1 MHGRSLGSTD
11 GPTPHTGTCASMTG
25 VFTMDTNEQLYAA
38 LIEKRD
44 ELRNKGKIVGG
55 RKPRVCTDEAC
66 VEMVRLRPQKIADFG
81 MISGIGDTFMEKYAE
96 TFLRVINEY
105 NIRDGTKVASI
116 SMNESVERALHE
128 LEKKLVNISRGN
140 RLLYMPKIPS
150 AKESFDLFLIS
161 HRNDPITP
169 LFGHRK
175 VTLATP
181 NMRGADNKKADY
193 YNKLTQVHRNINRIA
208 REKGQNDLYIG
219 YPFIEG
225 CMPGEKFNVRA
236 PLVLFPVELFRDT
249 ESIGFRTDE
258 TRDVVYNSTLILAF
272 FKFNRINKVLPENT
286 LDDVKKETFL
296 KTVLDYYKEI
306 GLDIIQ
312 RPDAPEIEKFEN
324 YLADEFPKY
333 QMGEVHLTMN
343 AVIGRFPTYSNSIQK
358 DFDKIVGGQMVNPLL
373 DELLVSMDTDKDAKA
388 NTYNPN
394 KAIDEGCLTY
404 INDLNSAQE
413 EVIARIKTSDKL
425 VIQGPPGTGK
435 SQTITNIIA
444 DAANDGKTV
453 LMVSEKKAALDVVY
467 SRLGRLSKYAM
478 LIDDV
483 NNKELFFKQM
493 DNMTHLT
500 PPEQRY
506 EVTSMEKSKEIESKF
521 DDLDFIARKLYEPCE
536 FGVDPYW
543 LYTNNRR
550 FDPTDKRQLDKYS
563 SFNDVFRSR
572 LLDCDYTTLNGI
584 HDRFRRAS
592 NVMNMND
599 CLDMRA
605 QHPWMMDVKP
615 DLNEYD
621 VELAKTDMT
630 ELKNEIGK
638 WRNSGFFSKILGKGK
653 MKKRIEEVF
662 ERYWTRYRCTDIIGT
677 YIEMD
682 EYLRGLD
689 YYGDF
694 TTVNNEYEALS
705 REEVTYV
712 DTMYDLTKE
721 EITSP
726 NLVNDEL
733 FNFILLQ
740 HIQKFETENKTLMRE
755 ITTFES
761 IGPDLAEAMAMKR
774 DIARNEIECRL
785 AGHLAAITD
794 SKRYSEML
802 RVTEMKRKW
811 SVTKFI
817 SKFDFELFKG
827 IKIWLLTPD
836 VVSEIIPMHPGLFD
850 LVIFDEASQMFVEKG
865 IPSIMRAKKVIIAG
879 DHKQLRPSKLG
890 AGRIGMDEDDAEDE
904 GDIPIYEESN
914 SLLDVARFKY
924 PNVMLNYHYRSK
936 YEELIS
942 FSNHA
947 FYKGRLYVSPNIDND
962 IEPPITVHKLDDGK
976 WVNRSNRAEAKKV
989 VDIISDILRNREE
1002 EETIGVITFNSSQM
1016 DLIDSLLED
1025 RCSEDPEFA
1034 ALYYAELKRKE
1045 NGEDIGL
1052 FVKNIENVQGDE
1064 RDIIIFSIGYAR
1076 GENGKLVRNFG
1087 WLNQSGGENRLNVAI
1102 SRAKK
1107 KIHIVTS
1114 FDPSEL
1120 GVEDMKNEGPKL
1132 LKQYLRYCFAV
1143 SSKDHALARSILE
1156 SMNDVDDT
1164 MSYAEIDDAF
1174 TDRVYDSLIKH
1185 GFDVERNVGIGGY
1198 CIDLAIRRNGKFV
1211 LGLECDGR
1219 LYHSNMSTR
1228 ERDFHRR
1235 KYLESRGW
1243 NLYRIWSPSWW
1254 KNPEAEINRIT
1265 KVISDSTVQDV
1276 STE

>member
-1 MHGRSLGSTD
+1 
-11 GPTPHTGTCASMTG
+11 
-25 VFTMDTNEQLYAA
+25 MDTNEELYTA
-38 LIEKRD
+38 LIKKRD
-44 ELRNKGKIVGG
+44 ELRESGKAVGG
-55 RKPRVCTDEAC
+55 RRPRVCTDEAC

-96 TFLRVINEY
+96 TFLTVINEY
-105 NIRDGTKVASI
+105 NVKDGTKVKSI

-128 LEKKLVNISRGN
+128 LEKKLVNISRSN

-161 HRNDPITP
+161 HRSDPIPP
-169 LFGHRK
+169 LFGQKK
-175 VTLATP
+175 VVLATP

-193 YNKLTQVHRNINRIA
+193 YNRLTQINRNINRII
-208 REKGQNDLYIG
+208 REKGQNDLYVG

-225 CMPGEKFNVRA
+225 CLPGEKFNVRA
-236 PLVLFPVELFRDT
+236 PLVLFPVELIRDT
-249 ESIGFRTDE
+249 DSISFRSDES
-258 TRDVVYNSTLILAF
+258 RDVVFNSTLILAY
-272 FKFNRINKVLPENT
+272 FKFNKVNKVLPENT
-286 LDDVKKETFL
+286 LDDVKRDSFIN
-296 KTVLDYYKEI
+296 TVLEYYKEI
-306 GLDIIQ
+306 GFN
-312 RPDAPEIEKFEN
+312 IEYDPLNKDLTKFEN

-333 QMGEVHLTMN
+333 PSGELHLKLN

-358 DFDKIVGGQMVNPLL
+358 DFDKIVNGQMVNPLL
-373 DELLVSMDTDKDAKA
+373 DELLVNIDSDGVDGKDVFDPSKEF
-388 NTYNPN
+388 
-394 KAIDEGCLTY
+394 IESELMY

-413 EVIARIKTSDKL
+413 EVIARIKHSDKL

-444 DAANDGKTV
+444 DAANEGKTV
-453 LMVSEKKAALDVVY
+453 LMASEKKAALDVVY

-483 NNKELFFKQM
+483 NNKDLFFKQM
-493 DNMTHLT
+493 DSMTHLT
-500 PPEQRY
+500 KPESRY
-506 EVTSMEKSKEIESKF
+506 DISTTDKSKEIEARF
-521 DDLDFIARKLYEPCE
+521 EDLEFIERKLYQPCD

-543 LYTNNRR
+543 LYANNRR

-563 SFNDVFRSR
+563 AFNDMFRNR
-572 LLDCDYTTLNGI
+572 LLDCKYHTLTSI
-584 HDRFRRAS
+584 HDRFRRTS
-592 NVMNMND
+592 EVLNMND
-599 CLDMRA
+599 CLDMRS

-615 DLNEYD
+615 NLNDYQI
-621 VELAKTDMT
+621 ELAKTDMAS
-630 ELKNEIGK
+630 LKEEISK

-662 ERYWTRYRCTDIIGT
+662 ERYWTRYRCTDIMGT

-682 EYLRGLD
+682 EYLRGLE
-689 YYGDF
+689 YYDDF
-694 TTVNNEYEALS
+694 TTVNNAYEALS

-712 DTMYDLTKE
+712 DNMYDLTKE
-721 EITSP
+721 EVTSP

-733 FNFILLQ
+733 YNFILLQ
-740 HIQKFETENKTLMRE
+740 HIHKFEAENKTLLKE
-755 ITTFES
+755 IASFEN
-761 IGPDLAEAMAMKR
+761 IGTELSEAMSVKK

-785 AGHLAAITD
+785 AGHLASITD
-794 SKRYSEML
+794 SKRYNEML

-836 VVSEIIPMHPGLFD
+836 VVSEIIPMQPGLFD

-904 GDIPIYEESN
+904 GDIPIYEEAN

-947 FYKGRLYVSPNIDND
+947 FYKGRLYVSPNIDKD
-962 IEPPITVHKLDDGK
+962 IEPPITVHKLNNGK
-976 WVNRSNRAEAKKV
+976 WVDRSNRAEAEKV
-989 VDIISDILRNREE
+989 VDIIDEIFRTRKEN
-1002 EETIGVITFNSSQM
+1002 ETIGVITFNSSQM
-1016 DLIDSLLED
+1016 DLIDSLLEN
-1025 RCSEDPEFA
+1025 RCASDPQFAEYYYSEI
-1034 ALYYAELKRKE
+1034 KRKE

-1064 RDIIIFSIGYAR
+1064 RDIIIFSIGYAKAD
-1076 GENGKLVRNFG
+1076 NGRLVRNFG

-1114 FDPSEL
+1114 FEPSEL
-1120 GVEDMKNEGPKL
+1120 NVDDMKNEGPKL

-1143 SSKDHALARSILE
+1143 SSGDEGSVRNILG
-1156 SMNDVDDT
+1156 SMNDVDDQV
-1164 MSYAEIDDAF
+1164 SYADVDDAF
-1174 TDRVYDSLIKH
+1174 TEKVYNELTKH

-1198 CIDLAIRRNGKFV
+1198 CIDLAIRKNGKFV
-1211 LGLECDGR
+1211 LGLECDGK
-1219 LYHSNMSTR
+1219 LYHSNMNIR
-1228 ERDFHRR
+1228 ERDYHRR

-1243 NLYRIWSPSWW
+1243 HIYRLWSSSWW
-1254 KNPEAEINRIT
+1254 KSPEAEIQRISR
-1265 KVISDSTVQDV
+1265 IIDDSMSSTV
-1276 STE
+1276 SI

>member
-1 MHGRSLGSTD
+1 MGCIG
-11 GPTPHTGTCASMTG
+11 GAWVPHIPDNECLAISHPWTG
-25 VFTMDTNEQLYAA
+25 VWTMDTNEELYTA
-38 LIEKRD
+38 LLAKRE
-44 ELRNKGKIVGG
+44 ELRNNGKTDTG

-81 MISGIGDTFMEKYAE
+81 MIPGIGETFMEKYAE
-96 TFLRVINEY
+96 EFLTVINEY
-105 NIRDGTKVASI
+105 NLKDGTKVESI

-140 RLLYMPKIPS
+140 RLLYMPKITS
-150 AKESFDLFLIS
+150 AKEGFDLSLIA
-161 HRNDPITP
+161 HRNNPLP
-169 LFGHRK
+169 ALFGK
-175 VTLATP
+175 KKIALATP

-193 YNKLTQVHRNINRIA
+193 YNRLSQLYRNINRIV
-208 REKGQNDLYIG
+208 REKGQNDLYVG

-225 CMPGEKFNVRA
+225 CLPGEKFNVRA
-236 PLVLFPVELFRDT
+236 PLVLFPVELIREPDSMSFRLD
-249 ESIGFRTDE
+249 ES
-258 TRDVVYNSTLILAF
+258 RDIVYNNTLILAY
-272 FKFNRINKVLPENT
+272 FKFNRISKALPDNI
-286 LDDVKKETFL
+286 LDDVKKEDFISS
-296 KTVLDYYKEI
+296 VLNYYHEI
-306 GLDIIQ
+306 GFKIEYD
-312 RPDAPEIEKFEN
+312 PFGPELEKFEN
-324 YLADEFPKY
+324 YLADEFPAY
-333 QMGEVHLTMN
+333 ESGRIVLTPN

-373 DELLVSMDTDKDAKA
+373 DELLVNMDSDDGKD
-388 NTYNPN
+388 TGFDPN
-394 KAIDEGCLTY
+394 RSVSESELMY

-413 EVIARIKTSDKL
+413 EVISRIKDSDRL

-444 DAANDGKTV
+444 DFANDGKTV

-483 NNKELFFKQM
+483 NNKDLFFRQM
-493 DNMTHLT
+493 DSMTHLT
-500 PPEQRY
+500 APEPRY
-506 EVTSMEKSKEIESKF
+506 SVTSLDKSKEIESRF
-521 DDLDFIARKLYEPCE
+521 DDLDFIARKLYEPGE

-543 LYTNNRR
+543 LYVTNKR
-550 FDPTDKRQLDKYS
+550 FDPTDKSQLEKYS
-563 SFNDVFRSR
+563 AYSDMFRSR
-572 LLDCDYTTLNGI
+572 LLDCKYPVLNDI
-584 HDRFRRAS
+584 HEKFKRTS
-592 NVMNMND
+592 NILNMND

-615 DLNEYD
+615 DLNDYQI
-621 VELAKTDMT
+621 ELAKTDMAS
-630 ELKNEIGK
+630 LKEDIGK

-653 MKKRIEEVF
+653 MKKKIEEVF
-662 ERYWTRYRCTDIIGT
+662 ERYWTRYRCTDIMGT

-682 EYLRGLD
+682 EYLRGLN
-689 YYGDF
+689 YYDDF
-694 TTVNNEYEALS
+694 TTVNNAYEALS
-705 REEVTYV
+705 RDEVIYV

-721 EITSP
+721 EVTSP

-740 HIQKFETENKTLMRE
+740 HIHKFEAENKTLLNE
-755 ITTFES
+755 ITSFEN
-761 IGPDLAEAMAMKR
+761 IGDELNEAMAMKK
-774 DIARNEIECRL
+774 DISRNEIECRL
-785 AGHLAAITD
+785 ASYLASITE
-794 SKRYSEML
+794 SKRYGDML

-811 SVTKFI
+811 SVNKFVN
-817 SKFDFELFKG
+817 KFDFELFKG

-836 VVSEIIPMHPGLFD
+836 VVSEIIPMQPGLFD
-850 LVIFDEASQMFVEKG
+850 LVIFDEASQMFIEKG

-904 GDIPIYEESN
+904 GELPIYEEAN

-962 IEPPITVHKLDDGK
+962 MEPPIKVHKLDNGK
-976 WVNRSNRAEAKKV
+976 WSDRSNRAEAVKV
-989 VDIISDILRNREE
+989 VDLISDILMNRQE
-1002 EETIGVITFNSSQM
+1002 EETIGVITFNSTQM

-1025 RCSEDPEFA
+1025 RCTSDPEFA
-1034 ALYYAELKRKE
+1034 ALYYAEIKRKE

-1064 RDIIIFSIGYAR
+1064 RDIIIFSIGYAK
-1076 GENGKLVRNFG
+1076 GDNGKIVRNFG

-1107 KIHIVTS
+1107 RIHIVTS

-1120 GVEDMKNEGPKL
+1120 NVDDMKNEGPKL

-1143 SSKDHALARSILE
+1143 DSGDSSAVRSILE
-1156 SMNDVDDT
+1156 SMNDVDDPQ
-1164 MSYAEIDDAF
+1164 SYTDLDDTF
-1174 TDRVYDSLIKH
+1174 TDRVYDALKKH

-1198 CIDLAIRRNGKFV
+1198 CIDLAIRKEGKFV

-1219 LYHSNMSTR
+1219 LYHSNMTTR
-1228 ERDFHRR
+1228 ERDYHRR
-1235 KYLESRGW
+1235 KYLKSRGW
-1243 NLYRIWSPSWW
+1243 NIYRVWSPNWW
-1254 KNPEAEINRIT
+1254 KNPNTEIERIEAI
-1265 KVISDSTVQDV
+1265 V
-1276 STE
+1276 SPTS